1 MLKKQINGL
10 TASKLKYIL
19 AIGILVW
26 VLVGATGFWFFRG
39 QLNVYAKEVKVASD
53 KANKSGKDVDE
64 LKRLEQYLTDNK
76 VTIDR
81 ARAITSE
88 AGTTYNYQDII
99 YQDINAYAAK
109 TGVKVASYTFS
120 DIAAAAG
127 TAGTATATTPA
138 PAANPTGSAAS
149 GIKSTTASITLAGE
163 NKYENIMNFIHY
175 IENNLTKMQLSGV
188 SLSKGKEGNNITV
201 SALTIEVYLK

>member
-19 AIGILVW
+19 AIGILAW

-39 QLNVYAKEVKVASD
+39 QLDVYAKEVKIASE
-53 KANKSGKDVDE
+53 KASKSGRDVDD
-64 LKRLEQYLTDNK
+64 LKKLQQYLAENK
-76 VTIDR
+76 PTVDR
-81 ARAITSE
+81 AKAITSE
-88 AGTTYNYQDII
+88 AGTSYNYQDII

-109 TGVKVASYTFS
+109 TGVRVASYTFS
-120 DIAAAAG
+120 DIATTPGAASTPA
-127 TAGTATATTPA
+127 ATSTTPA
-138 PAANPTGSAAS
+138 PAANPTSS

-175 IENNLTKMQLSGV
+175 IENNLTKMQLSGI
-188 SLSKGKEGNNITV
+188 SLSKAKEGNNITV

>member
-53 KANKSGKDVDE
+53 KANKSGKDVDD
-64 LKRLEQYLTDNK
+64 LKRLEQYLADNK
-76 VTIDR
+76 VTVDR

-88 AGTTYNYQDII
+88 
-99 YQDINAYAAK
+99 
-109 TGVKVASYTFS
+109 
-120 DIAAAAG
+120 AG